1 MVRLTEHSGLSGFGI
16 MAEQDMISEIFAI
29 ERAAHASLWAMTGDP
44 GGGLEISARDVGG
57 PVGGACLRGG
67 LHGEQSA
74 HTERLIHSSGHL
86 FSEIVVRAD
95 RLSEPH

>member
-1 MVRLTEHSGLSGFGI
+1 
-16 MAEQDMISEIFAI
+16 MIAKTFALDC
-29 ERAAHASLWAMTGDP
+29 AAHASLGATTGDS
-44 GGGLEISARDVGG
+44 GGGLVISARDVGG
-57 PVGGACLRGG
+57 PVGGSCLRGC